1 MNLPKQFVV
10 SRQYGKMFFRKE
22 QEKPPIAPKEL
33 VLNEWNEGM
42 GVKVYIGESSQM
54 VAPVSEGAKTYF
66 VSAKTIA
73 FPLRVRT
80 REEGDRIQLSGMDAP
95 KRLSR
100 LFIDE
105 KVPLAKR
112 DEWPLLVDVH
122 NEILAVLGL
131 RVSSKFS
138 RTRRAEDDYVFIV
151 EPEAD

>member
-22 QEKPPIAPKEL
+22 QEKLPIVPKEL
-33 VLNEWNEGM
+33 ALNEWNEGM

-54 VAPVSEGAKTYF
+54 VAPLSGGAKTYF

-131 RVSSKFS
+131 RVNSKFS

-151 EPEAD
+151 EPKAD